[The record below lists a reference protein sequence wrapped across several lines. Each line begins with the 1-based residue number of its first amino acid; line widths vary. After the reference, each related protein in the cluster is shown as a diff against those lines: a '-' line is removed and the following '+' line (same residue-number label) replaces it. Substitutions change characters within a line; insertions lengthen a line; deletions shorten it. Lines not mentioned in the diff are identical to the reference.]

1 MKENKKIILVVDD
14 EKDIVDLLSYNL
26 TKNNYKVITASDG
39 SEALLKVNSKI
50 DLIILDVMMPR
61 LDGYEVCD
69 VLKKNPATS
78 DIPIIFLTALS
89 STEDEYKG
97 LLKGGND
104 YIKKPVAIENLLLR
118 VKNLL
123 KTNKKN
129 SNIVSSKSLNVDFE
143 NLTVYNRYEKI
154 SLTKIEFNL
163 LSVFIKKPGKVFTR
177 NELLDKVWGRETIV
191 SDRTVDVHVT
201 KLRKKIESNEKI
213 IFTSHGRGYY
223 FED

>member
-1 MKENKKIILVVDD
+1 M
-14 EKDIVDLLSYNL
+14 
-26 TKNNYKVITASDG
+26 
-39 SEALLKVNSKI
+39 
-50 DLIILDVMMPR
+50 
-61 LDGYEVCD
+61 
-69 VLKKNPATS
+69 
-78 DIPIIFLTALS
+78 
-89 STEDEYKG
+89 
-97 LLKGGND
+97 
-104 YIKKPVAIENLLLR
+104 
-118 VKNLL
+118 

-129 SNIVSSKSLNVDFE
+129 ANVVSSKSLNVDFE
-143 NLTVYNRYEKI
+143 NLTVYNRDKKI

>member
-123 KTNKKN
+123 ETNKKN

>member
-118 VKNLL
+118 VRNLL
-123 KTNKKN
+123 KTNK
-129 SNIVSSKSLNVDFE
+129 SNANVVSSKSLNVDFE
-143 NLTVYNRYEKI
+143 NLTVYNRDKKI

>member
-97 LLKGGND
+97 LL
-104 YIKKPVAIENLLLR
+104 
-118 VKNLL
+118 
-123 KTNKKN
+123 
-129 SNIVSSKSLNVDFE
+129 
-143 NLTVYNRYEKI
+143 
-154 SLTKIEFNL
+154 
-163 LSVFIKKPGKVFTR
+163 
-177 NELLDKVWGRETIV
+177 
-191 SDRTVDVHVT
+191 
-201 KLRKKIESNEKI
+201 
-213 IFTSHGRGYY
+213 
-223 FED
+223 

>member
-50 DLIILDVMMPR
+50 DLIILDVMMPK
-61 LDGYEVCD
+61 LDGYDVCD

-129 SNIVSSKSLNVDFE
+129 ANIVSSKSLNVDFE
-143 NLTVYNRYEKI
+143 NLTVYNRDEKI

-177 NELLDKVWGRETIV
+177 NELLDKVWGQETIV

>member
-143 NLTVYNRYEKI
+143 NLTVYNRDEKI

>member
-129 SNIVSSKSLNVDFE
+129 ANIVSSKSLNVDFE
-143 NLTVYNRYEKI
+143 NLTVYNRDEKI

-177 NELLDKVWGRETIV
+177 NELLDKVWGQETIV

>member
-118 VKNLL
+118 VRNLL
-123 KTNKKN
+123 KTNK
-129 SNIVSSKSLNVDFE
+129 SNANVVSSKSLNVDFE
-143 NLTVYNRYEKI
+143 NLTVYNRDEKI

>member
-97 LLKGGND
+97 LLKGGSD

-118 VKNLL
+118 VENLL

-143 NLTVYNRYEKI
+143 NLTVYNRDEKI

>member
-129 SNIVSSKSLNVDFE
+129 ANIVSSKSLNVDFE
-143 NLTVYNRYEKI
+143 NLTVYNRDEKI

-177 NELLDKVWGRETIV
+177 NELLDKVWGQETII

>member
-1 MKENKKIILVVDD
+1 MAMK
-14 EKDIVDLLSYNL
+14 Y
-26 TKNNYKVITASDG
+26 
-39 SEALLKVNSKI
+39 
-50 DLIILDVMMPR
+50 VM
-61 LDGYEVCD
+61 YW
-69 VLKKNPATS
+69 KKNPATS

-143 NLTVYNRYEKI
+143 NLTVYNRDEKI

>member
-129 SNIVSSKSLNVDFE
+129 ANVVSSKSLNVDFE
-143 NLTVYNRYEKI
+143 NLTVYNRDEKI

>member
-129 SNIVSSKSLNVDFE
+129 ANVVSSKSLNVDFE
-143 NLTVYNRYEKI
+143 NLTVYNRDKKI

>member
-143 NLTVYNRYEKI
+143 NLTVYNRDKKI

>member
-50 DLIILDVMMPR
+50 DLIILDVMMPK
-61 LDGYEVCD
+61 LDGYDVCD

-78 DIPIIFLTALS
+78 DIPIVFLTALS

-143 NLTVYNRYEKI
+143 NLTVYNRDEKI